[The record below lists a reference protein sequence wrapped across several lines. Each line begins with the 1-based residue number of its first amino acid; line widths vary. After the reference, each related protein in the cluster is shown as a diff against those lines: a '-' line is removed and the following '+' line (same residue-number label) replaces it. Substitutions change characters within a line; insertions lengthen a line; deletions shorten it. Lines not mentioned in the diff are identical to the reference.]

1 MLPGATRAR
10 ASSMQRKIEKYEIMD
25 EIGHGG
31 MATVYRARDSRLDRP
46 VALKVMHPHLRGAR
60 EARVRFTREARSVAR
75 LRHPNILEIYDNS
88 EEDSDECYIVTEL
101 LTGPTLKHFAEKQ
114 QDIPPEV
121 AACFTIEIGRAL
133 GHAHAAGIVH
143 RDVKPENVLLHEDRC
158 IKLTDF
164 GIAQMVDTQGFTATG
179 QILGS
184 PGHMAPEQV
193 EGKDCDARA
202 DIFSLGT
209 VLYYLATGRLPFWGR
224 NPHQVLKRIMDG
236 EYPDPVRTRAAVG
249 GKLARIIH
257 KSLAR
262 DPDARYA
269 NTQEMEA
276 DLMAFIAEAGI
287 EDPAAYLTKYLKDP
301 AGVSTTLRTSLVPKL
316 TERGEAAMKARDIPT
331 ALDYFNRV
339 LAYDEGNA
347 RVLSLIERL
356 GQRDRQRVYVMAA
369 GIAMGVV
376 GLFGIAYAV
385 GVDSNPPDG
394 GEEIAHQPIENP
406 PDRERDPIVVA
417 QSDPDA
423 GPPSRPDAGP
433 RLLQETASVPIAPGA
448 PRRVCIHPMVGSQEV
463 ASPLLSVDGGP
474 SCAVDGCGCQMLTTG
489 VVHAFSLSGPQFTPR
504 TLSRRI
510 PAGADVYNIPIAIG
524 YQALLYVNIAGP
536 NANVRVGGGEN
547 GRGRTRQ
554 LIPVEL
560 GTERDAALSVAV
572 ERPGSLRYDALHSF
586 RAGART
592 DLEVTLEPADGPT
605 AENQTGSENEV
616 APP

>member
-1 MLPGATRAR
+1 
-10 ASSMQRKIEKYEIMD
+10 MQRKIEKYEIMD

-101 LTGPTLKHFAEKQ
+101 LTGPTLKHFAEKHQ
-114 QDIPPEV
+114 EIPPEV
-121 AACFTIEIGRAL
+121 AACFTIEIARAL

-257 KSLAR
+257 KALAR
-262 DPDARYA
+262 DPEARYA
-269 NTQEMEA
+269 NTEEIEK
-276 DLMAFIAEAGI
+276 DLLAFIAEAGI
-287 EDPAAYLTKYLKDP
+287 EDPSAYLTKYLKDP
-301 AGVSTTLRTSLVPKL
+301 EGVSKTLRTSLVPKL

-356 GQRDRQRVYVMAA
+356 GRRDRQRVFVMAA
-369 GIAMGVV
+369 GVAMGVV
-376 GLFGIAYAV
+376 GIFGIAYAV
-385 GVDSNPPDG
+385 GVDSDPPEG
-394 GEEIAHQPIENP
+394 GDEIAHQPIENP
-406 PDRERDPIVVA
+406 PVEERDPIVVA
-417 QSDPDA
+417 QNDPDA
-423 GPPSRPDAGP
+423 GPASRPDAGP
-433 RLLQETASVPIAPGA
+433 RLREETASVPVVAGA
-448 PRRVCIHPMVGSQEV
+448 LRRVCVQARVGDREV
-463 ASPLLSVDGGP
+463 GNVNLTIDQGEPCPLST
-474 SCAVDGCGCQMLTTG
+474 CGCSNLATG
-489 VVHAFSLSGPQFTPR
+489 VSHTFVVGGDCCSGRLQR
-504 TLSRRI
+504 VV
-510 PAGADVYNIPIAIG
+510 PAGTELMTLTVPLQYRAS
-524 YQALLYVNIAGP
+524 LYVNP
-536 NANVRVGGGEN
+536 TNARVN
-547 GRGRTRQ
+547 GDVYVDGRRRGRTRAF
-554 LIPVEL
+554 VEVPL
-560 GTERDAALSVAV
+560 GLEESSVLDVQVRAPGFETFFTTV
-572 ERPGSLRYDALHSF
+572 QFEQGSNRTIRPELVPAQ
-586 RAGART
+586 GA
-592 DLEVTLEPADGPT
+592 PT
-605 AENQTGSENEV
+605 AENQQGTGE
-616 APP
+616 PP